1 MDWMQTYTIVSTTLG
16 ACFFLYLITSRRI
29 DRTDQMIDL
38 NNKNH
43 REDMKK
49 MENFHR
55 EDMNRM
61 DEKWERLFEKL
72 LLKEQGKEG

>member
-29 DRTDQMIDL
+29 DRTDQMIDI

-43 REDMKK
+43 REDMARMDEK
-49 MENFHR
+49 FI
-55 EDMNRM
+55 RM
-61 DEKWERLFEKL
+61 DEKWERLFEKMWI
-72 LLKEQGKEG
+72 KEHEKF